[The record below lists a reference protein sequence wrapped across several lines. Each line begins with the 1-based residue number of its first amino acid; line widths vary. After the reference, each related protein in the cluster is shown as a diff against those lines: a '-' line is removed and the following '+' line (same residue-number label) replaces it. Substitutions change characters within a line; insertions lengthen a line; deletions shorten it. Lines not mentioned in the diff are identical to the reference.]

1 MSYGDYTKVPFDR
14 TIAEIQAL
22 LRKRGAGQI
31 FSGDD
36 GNMFAIQFSLAD
48 RMIRF
53 RLSLTDK
60 RGQASEQRRKQRAR
74 ALMLVIKAK
83 LESVDA
89 EIETI
94 EEAFLANV
102 VMSDGLTVYE
112 RVSGPM
118 ALEYQEGRPSAVSGL
133 LASPPKDAAL
143 ADRGKLTGE
152 GV

>member
-1 MSYGDYTKVPFDR
+1 MGYGEFTKVPFDR
-14 TIAEIQAL
+14 TVSEIQAM

-31 FSGDD
+31 FYGEDGDR
-36 GNMFAIQFSLAD
+36 FAIQFSLAD

-53 RLSLTDK
+53 QLSLGDRPGK
-60 RGQASEQRRKQRAR
+60 PASEQRRKQRAR

-94 EEAFLANV
+94 EQAFLANV

-112 RVSGPM
+112 RVSPQM
-118 ALEYQEGRPSAVSGL
+118 AVEYQTGSPGTAGL
-133 LASPPKDAAL
+133 LPPPEQRK
-143 ADRGKLTGE
+143 
-152 GV
+152 